1 MNYHE
6 IVKQWYIKFG
16 ECCKSRDFES
26 AIKLVSSDV
35 CSFGTK
41 VDIVTNL
48 KDLQAHELGSI
59 AAKEAMKQSKLNT
72 NEVDELIMGQ
82 VLTSGTGQNP
92 ARQAAINLG
101 MPVEKTA
108 YLINQYFN
116 QNNNMKV
123 YKKIFVSSLILIL
136 VIHPSLH

>member
-48 KDLQAHELGSI
+48 KDLQAQQWQNIWPYIDNFHFLVDKLIADGNNELAWGITPWSSI
-59 AAKEAMKQSKLNT
+59 GYDSEGNRFDRPGRATVILKKYND
-72 NEVDELIMGQ
+72 VWI
-82 VLTSGTGQNP
+82 
-92 ARQAAINLG
+92 AIH
-101 MPVEKTA
+101 T
-108 YLINQYFN
+108 QY
-116 QNNNMKV
+116 
-123 YKKIFVSSLILIL
+123 SLI
-136 VIHPSLH
+136 PGTPYNTYGKKE